1 MVSICS
7 STHPPTD
14 HHFWGVQCAVCV
26 QTNSTNATATPHCTV
41 ATACTAGASYASLL
55 QQLETPRHDDA
66 IQLLQQAHRLD
77 NDDVGIQTS
86 LGDAHVRAAAELV
99 GTCTAASLLRNRD
112 PPPFSLSGQLF
123 ICSRRFPDSRF
134 SPPLTY
140 CQPTQSHCQIH
151 FHTTTTATATL
162 THDVVQAQ
170 IQARLQTT
178 LQKVPI
184 TLLLC
189 GARTTS
195 QAKLSVKMSKCCGQR
210 QKRSCNNE
218 M

>member
-26 QTNSTNATATPHCTV
+26 QTNSTNATATPHCIV

-112 PPPFSLSGQLF
+112 PPPPFSLSGQLF

-151 FHTTTTATATL
+151 FHTTYYCYCYPYPRRGAGTDPSKAADHLAEGADHFAVVWGEDNVTSEAIRK
-162 THDVVQAQ
+162 DV
-170 IQARLQTT
+170 
-178 LQKVPI
+178 
-184 TLLLC
+184 
-189 GARTTS
+189 
-195 QAKLSVKMSKCCGQR
+195 
-210 QKRSCNNE
+210 E
-218 M
+218 MLRAEAEKIL